1 MYKLIFD
8 KEVEK
13 FLKKQDAVLRRRIR
27 DALLA
32 LAENPYQSSEVKQ
45 LKGRLRQFRKRVG
58 DYRII
63 YEIVDH
69 QLLILV
75 LKISSRGSAYKE

>member
-13 FLKKQDAVLRRRIR
+13 FLKKQDVTVRRRIR
-27 DALLA
+27 DALLE
-32 LAENPYQSSEVKQ
+32 LAENPYRAAHVKR
-45 LKGRLRQFRKRVG
+45 LAGRERQFRKRVG

-63 YEIVDH
+63 YEIIDQ
-69 QLLILV
+69 QLVILV
-75 LKISSRGSAYKE
+75 LKVASRGSAYED